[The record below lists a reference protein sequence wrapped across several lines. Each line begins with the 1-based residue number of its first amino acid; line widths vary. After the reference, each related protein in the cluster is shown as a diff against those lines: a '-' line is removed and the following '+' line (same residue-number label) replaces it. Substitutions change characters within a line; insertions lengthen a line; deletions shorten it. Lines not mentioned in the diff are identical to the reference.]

1 MPAYIE
7 VYVKGGGRAYI
18 DAGGIAVILT
28 GRGFDVHT
36 KGTSETPVRV
46 GLRVGE
52 TLDVLGESAGNLL
65 VRCYQ
70 ARLNAKNRKAAA
82 VAAGKPDMAD
92 DFWVDYLPTT
102 EEVE

>member
-28 GRGFDVHT
+28 GQGFDVHT
-36 KGTSETPVRV
+36 KGTTDTPVRV

-52 TLDVLGESAGNLL
+52 TLDVLGESAGNIL
-65 VRCYQ
+65 VRCYE
-70 ARLNAKNRKAAA
+70 ARRIARERKMQEN
-82 VAAGKPDMAD
+82 GDE
-92 DFWVDYLPTT
+92 FYVDYLPAVA
-102 EEVE
+102 EVE